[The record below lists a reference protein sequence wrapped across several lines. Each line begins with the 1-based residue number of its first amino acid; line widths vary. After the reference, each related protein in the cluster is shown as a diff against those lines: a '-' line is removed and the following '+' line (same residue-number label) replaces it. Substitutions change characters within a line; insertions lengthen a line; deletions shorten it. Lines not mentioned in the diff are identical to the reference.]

1 MWFLDYQASCSIKHT
16 SSHFI
21 CIKFYFK
28 LPSTDKTREKKWEL
42 RNLITGWGWIGC
54 CKIQKG
60 CFYFTTIY
68 WQLDK
73 AQILGTLS
81 TLATQ
86 LSFNNEYPHQFNPHL
101 LYSLSLSLADS
112 MPYKNIP
119 SIFLWQPS
127 MKFPNRMRHNS
138 QDCPRQRGKLWVWL
152 IRYKPRDCWIKPETT
167 MLQKPKPM
175 LPLLC
180 WP

>member
-54 CKIQKG
+54 CKIQEG
-60 CFYFTTIY
+60 RFYFTTIY

-81 TLATQ
+81 TLAIQ

-101 LYSLSLSLADS
+101 LYSLSLSLSLSLADS
-112 MPYKNIP
+112 MPYKT
-119 SIFLWQPS
+119 S
-127 MKFPNRMRHNS
+127 
-138 QDCPRQRGKLWVWL
+138 KLYIHTINNKHKWNYNFHKINL
-152 IRYKPRDCWIKPETT
+152 GYQACLHESP
-167 MLQKPKPM
+167 
-175 LPLLC
+175 
-180 WP
+180 